1 FSVLVASYPRTDDN
15 PSIRPQTLRRPF
27 RGEFPLSVQPQPILA
42 TFHRVY
48 GPLLRMASGWRAA
61 DAVMLLVF
69 ALTLFTSAN
78 LLMTVQPMIGKLS
91 TPLLGGTPAVRNTC
105 MVFFMTLL
113 LAGYCYAHFTTR
125 CIRVR
130 KQAALHL
137 AVLSLPFLFFPIAV
151 NKDRIVGGVDIP
163 IPQLLL
169 LLAASV
175 GVPFFV
181 VSTSAPL
188 LQKWFSGT
196 SHPAARDPYFLYAAS
211 NLGSLLGLLSYPT
224 LIEP

>member
-61 DAVMLLVF
+61 DAIMLAVF

-78 LLMTVQPMIGKLS
+78 LLMAVQPMIGKLS
-91 TPLLGGTPAVRNTC
+91 TPLLGGTPAVWNTC
-105 MVFFMTLL
+105 MVFFMALL
-113 LAGYCYAHFTTR
+113 LVGYCYSHFSTR
-125 CIRVR
+125 WLGAR

-137 AVLSLPFLFFPIAV
+137 VVLALPFLFFPIAL
-151 NKDRIVGGVDIP
+151 NKDRILGGVDNP

-169 LLAASV
+169 LLTTSV

-196 SHPAARDPYFLYAAS
+196 SNPAAKDPYFLYGAS
-211 NLGSLLGLLSYPT
+211 NFGSLLG
-224 LIEP
+224 